1 MKEFSFYD
9 NVYDVVRLIPVG
21 RVTTYGS
28 IANYLGTKRSARMV
42 GWALNSTIG
51 KGLDLPAHRVIN
63 RKGILTGKNYFSNP
77 VEMQELLEKEGVI
90 VRDDLVQNFKDIF
103 WDPSHEL
110 L

>member
-1 MKEFSFYD
+1 MKEFTFYD

-42 GWALNSTIG
+42 GWALNSTLG
-51 KGLDLPAHRVIN
+51 RNLNLPAHRVIN
-63 RKGILTGKNYFSNP
+63 RNGELTGKNYFSNP
-77 VEMQELLEKEGVI
+77 NEMQKLLEIEGI
-90 VRDDLVQNFKDIF
+90 EIQNNSVQNFKDIF
-103 WDPSHEL
+103 WDPSMEL

>member
-1 MKEFSFYD
+1 MKEFTFYD

-42 GWALNSTIG
+42 GWALNSTLG
-51 KGLDLPAHRVIN
+51 RNLNLPAHRVIN
-63 RKGILTGKNYFSNP
+63 RNGELTGKNYFSNP
-77 VEMQELLEKEGVI
+77 YKMQELLENEGVEI
-90 VRDDLVQNFKDIF
+90 QNNSVINFNDVF
-103 WDPSHEL
+103 WDPSMEL